1 MYLGYVDVAQLN
13 RLGRRLIEVSRAI
26 SRDPDDLELTAG
38 QEAVLEDVLRYPAS
52 TVTQIHSRTGFT
64 QSHVSASVARL
75 RELGLLDGA
84 MDPTDRRRIR
94 LRASGSTAHVV
105 ARRARRSVDAHVVAT
120 ASSLEEG
127 SAVLEL
133 LEQLGELV
141 LQSSTAADAVASTR
155 TQAIT
160 DLPDARA
167 LAAQPPPLADLRY
180 VDPPL
185 VGVLIRPQLT
195 LDCADPQRL
204 AQFWAAALGYVE
216 QVPAG
221 FRSWPAALAAMGV
234 PEQGWNAVRIIGSA
248 EGGGSRIVLRRV
260 PEPKTTK
267 NRLHLDL
274 PVTGGPEAP
283 LGHRRAQIAA
293 VVERLVDLG
302 AREVR
307 QVQEMGSTWTVLQDP
322 EGNEFCVT

>member
-1 MYLGYVDVAQLN
+1 MYLGRVDVAQLN
-13 RLGRRLIEVSRAI
+13 RLGRRLVEVSRAI
-26 SRDPDDLELTAG
+26 SREPDDLVLTAG
-38 QEAVLEDVLRYPAS
+38 QEAVLEDVLRHPAS
-52 TVTQIHSRTGFT
+52 TVTQIHSRSGFT

-84 MDPTDRRRIR
+84 MDSTDRRRTR
-94 LRASGSTAHVV
+94 LRASGSTAQAI
-105 ARRARRSVDAHVVAT
+105 ARRARRSVDAQVVAA
-120 ASSLEEG
+120 ASSPQEG

-133 LEQLGELV
+133 LEQL
-141 LQSSTAADAVASTR
+141 LQSPPATGAVASTR
-155 TQAIT
+155 TRAMT
-160 DLPDARA
+160 NLPDARTLPA
-167 LAAQPPPLADLRY
+167 
-180 VDPPL
+180 
-185 VGVLIRPQLT
+185 GVLIRPQLT

-221 FRSWPAALAAMGV
+221 FPSWPAALAAMGV
-234 PEQGWNAVRIIGSA
+234 PEQGWNAVRVIGSA
-248 EGGGSRIVLRRV
+248 EGGGSRMLLRRV

-274 PVTGGPEAP
+274 PVSGGPEAP
-283 LGHRRAQIAA
+283 LDRRRAQIAA

-302 AREVR
+302 AREIR